1 MFRWQTLDTL
11 PTQDNDDATGS
22 EAVLNALFGG
32 DDWLQRDWD
41 ESDSQPVERETT
53 ASMTDHDLLTRE
65 QEVALATDL
74 DDAFAQL
81 REILEL
87 ADDTDRD
94 TLLEQAGA
102 VSVSH
107 PLRRHIQRLLD
118 QITRS
123 RNQLVTSNI
132 RLVYYAARKYL
143 DKGMEMDDMV
153 QEGVLGLM
161 RAAIKFDAGVGV
173 RFSTYAYWWI
183 QQAIRQAIGKQ
194 RSLIRYPANVTMQ
207 VNRMYAFMQHYRL
220 QTGQKASATL
230 IQQNTG
236 LPETTVSDLLQLSNL
251 CLSANAPVHE
261 DESGQLLDTLRDDD
275 SLPPPH
281 FAAEVEEIREH
292 IQHSL
297 TRLNERE
304 RRIVMLKYGI
314 GYRKAYSLD
323 EIAPQI
329 GVTRERVRQ
338 LLDEAMTKLK
348 QLPSLTQH

>member
-11 PTQDNDDATGS
+11 PAQDNDDATGS
-22 EAVLNALFGG
+22 EAILHALFGG

-41 ESDSQPVERETT
+41 ESDSQPVEREST

-65 QEVALATDL
+65 QEVALATAL
-74 DDAFAQL
+74 DDGFARLRQL
-81 REILEL
+81 LAL
-87 ADDTDRD
+87 ADDADRD
-94 TLLEQAGA
+94 TLLELAGA
-102 VSVSH
+102 VGISH
-107 PLRRHIQRLLD
+107 PQQQSVQRVLGL
-118 QITRS
+118 ITRS

-251 CLSANAPVHE
+251 CLSANAPVH
-261 DESGQLLDTLRDDD
+261 DD
-275 SLPPPH
+275 
-281 FAAEVEEIREH
+281 
-292 IQHSL
+292 
-297 TRLNERE
+297 
-304 RRIVMLKYGI
+304 
-314 GYRKAYSLD
+314 
-323 EIAPQI
+323 
-329 GVTRERVRQ
+329 
-338 LLDEAMTKLK
+338 
-348 QLPSLTQH
+348 